1 MQREFRN
8 AIQGR
13 PPARKAHV
21 LHGRRCGHP
30 LKTAR
35 TTSRRGVL
43 LLLLLACLSWQG
55 CAGLDRSAMD
65 RAKTSSG
72 LQAVHD
78 QERVELERELTLY
91 SD

>member
-1 MQREFRN
+1 MRADFTN
-8 AIQGR
+8 ATENR
-13 PPARKAHV
+13 PGARKAQVSHQRQYA
-21 LHGRRCGHP
+21 LP
-30 LKTAR
+30 PSTAR
-35 TTSRRGVL
+35 ATPRRVIL
-43 LLLLLACLSWQG
+43 LLPVLACLSWAG

-65 RAKTSSG
+65 RAKTPSG